1 MRQFDT
7 INVIPFIDI
16 ILVLLTIVLMT
27 ATFVVQGQIEV
38 QLPQTDSAA
47 ALVERQTLELVL
59 DAQGQ
64 LYLDQRPT
72 DDAQLQ
78 QRFSGLASDTP
89 VQLRVDAHTPFER
102 FAQVAALAQQFQL
115 NNLAIVTESPR

>member
-64 LYLDQRPT
+64 LYLDSYN
-72 DDAQLQ
+72 
-78 QRFSGLASDTP
+78 F
-89 VQLRVDAHTPFER
+89 V
-102 FAQVAALAQQFQL
+102 
-115 NNLAIVTESPR
+115 